1 MANSQLC
8 ESHLKSKEKMN
19 TRVLTQLRLLLEEL
33 GIDNKDPEYLLGS
46 DILADLLKADPANIN
61 RANLRDQIGL
71 PPIGIE
77 FVVDYEMSPKEMV
90 AAGLYDEFQLSHS
103 GFDINLFLISGSG
116 KVSFSPKLFS
126 SDEDME
132 NQGFRPARIEEFLAY
147 NAAFRGKVTKV
158 WVTATGSIVEH
169 LGQKKAVTS
178 GYDYNERILD
188 FCSLPIPPFHSRLG
202 VRK

>member
-1 MANSQLC
+1 
-8 ESHLKSKEKMN
+8 MN
-19 TRVLTQLRLLLEEL
+19 TKVLAQLRLLLEEL
-33 GIDNKDPEYLLGS
+33 GIDNKDPEYLLES
-46 DILADLLKADPANIN
+46 DILADFLKADPANIN

-77 FVVDYEMSPKEMV
+77 FVVDYDMSPEDMV
-90 AAGLYDEFQLSHS
+90 VAGCYDEFQLSHS

-126 SDEDME
+126 PDEDME

-147 NAAFRGKVTKV
+147 NAAFKGKVTKG
-158 WVTATGSIVEH
+158 WVAATGSVVER
-169 LGQKKAVTS
+169 LGQKMAVTC
-178 GYDYNERILD
+178 GYDYNERILE
-188 FCSLPIPPFHSRLG
+188 FCSLSIPQFHRRLG